1 MNSRELA
8 ADVPLAT
15 QESDE
20 DEFEVGH
27 LPDTFCLHF
36 SFILPL
42 QFAELQTGVA
52 PAVQPSTVALEGE
65 HYTLALAS
73 LTVLDDLK
81 RFGGFSIWWVFFEKL
96 NVKSLQVVAQ
106 IQSVAALK
114 ILSQTLTK
122 SSPCA
127 SKTIRSRS

>member
-36 SFILPL
+36 SFFFISPL

-65 HYTLALAS
+65 HYISALTS
-73 LTVLDDLK
+73 LTDDLK
-81 RFGGFSIWWVFFEKL
+81 RFGGYSICWVFFEKL
-96 NVKSLQVVAQ
+96 NVKSLKVVAQ

-127 SKTIRSRS
+127 SKTTRSRS